1 MFYQLKI
8 TRKGTK
14 PPVWRRCTVAADVT
28 FANMAAML
36 EKLVQYPAGSL
47 YAVSYTHLDVY
58 KRQYM
63 FCFTFNGDH
72 RNIIGSQFFRG
83 KSMAENNKSFNLI
96 SHQLVQIPVSY
107 THLDVYKRQ

>member
-36 EKLVQYPAGSL
+36 EKLVQYPSG
-47 YAVSYTHLDVY
+47 
-58 KRQYM
+58 YM
-63 FCFTFNGDH
+63 RLN
-72 RNIIGSQFFRG
+72 FFR
-83 KSMAENNKSFNLI
+83 KKYRSVRMVTEKQRII
-96 SHQLVQIPVSY
+96 SHY
-107 THLDVYKRQ
+107 

>member
-36 EKLVQYPAGSL
+36 EKLVQYPAGS
-47 YAVSYTHLDVY
+47 
-58 KRQYM
+58 YM
-63 FCFTFNGDH
+63 RLN
-72 RNIIGSQFFRG
+72 FFR
-83 KSMAENNKSFNLI
+83 KKYRSVRTVTEKRRII
-96 SHQLVQIPVSY
+96 SHY
-107 THLDVYKRQ
+107 

>member
-47 YAVSYTHLDVY
+47 YEIEVFSGKKYRSVRTVTE
-58 KRQYM
+58 KR
-63 FCFTFNGDH
+63 
-72 RNIIGSQFFRG
+72 RI
-83 KSMAENNKSFNLI
+83 I
-96 SHQLVQIPVSY
+96 SHY
-107 THLDVYKRQ
+107 

>member
-36 EKLVQYPAGSL
+36 EKLVQYPSGSL
-47 YAVSYTHLDVY
+47 YE
-58 KRQYM
+58 
-63 FCFTFNGDH
+63 
-72 RNIIGSQFFRG
+72 IEFFR
-83 KSMAENNKSFNLI
+83 KKYRSVRMVTEKQRII
-96 SHQLVQIPVSY
+96 SHY
-107 THLDVYKRQ
+107 

>member
-47 YAVSYTHLDVY
+47 YE
-58 KRQYM
+58 
-63 FCFTFNGDH
+63 
-72 RNIIGSQFFRG
+72 IEFFR
-83 KSMAENNKSFNLI
+83 KSNRSVRTVTEKRRII
-96 SHQLVQIPVSY
+96 SHY
-107 THLDVYKRQ
+107 

>member
-36 EKLVQYPAGSL
+36 EKLVQYPA
-47 YAVSYTHLDVY
+47 
-58 KRQYM
+58 YM
-63 FCFTFNGDH
+63 RLN
-72 RNIIGSQFFRG
+72 FFR
-83 KSMAENNKSFNLI
+83 KKYRSVRTVTEK
-96 SHQLVQIPVSY
+96 
-107 THLDVYKRQ
+107 

>member
-47 YAVSYTHLDVY
+47 YE
-58 KRQYM
+58 
-63 FCFTFNGDH
+63 
-72 RNIIGSQFFRG
+72 IEFFR
-83 KSMAENNKSFNLI
+83 KKYRSVRTVTEKRRII
-96 SHQLVQIPVSY
+96 SHY
-107 THLDVYKRQ
+107 